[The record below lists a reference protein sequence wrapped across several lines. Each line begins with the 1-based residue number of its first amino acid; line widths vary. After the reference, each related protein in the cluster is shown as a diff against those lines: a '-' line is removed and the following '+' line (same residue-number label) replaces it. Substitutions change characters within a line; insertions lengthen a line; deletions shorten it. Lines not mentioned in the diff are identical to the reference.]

1 MFPCSS
7 RQMSSKGAP
16 HALCSPPAAL
26 KTNQHLQSL
35 CVTQAPSGTNVIL
48 CNFTISVL
56 GYTYTQNI
64 PKQLY
69 KWIHLLA
76 LPPLRQQQCS
86 QSSDVKPHAP
96 IGFAWL
102 PWSRQ
107 RRHIFPLPFQIH
119 PNHLGQIPG
128 HFRQLWTCCQAAAAV
143 WESRDWSSSTSFALR
158 CRSWSES

>member
-1 MFPCSS
+1 MFKQTHVFKGCSTCFVFS
-7 RQMSSKGAP
+7 ARCFENKS
-16 HALCSPPAAL
+16 ALAIAL
-26 KTNQHLQSL
+26 RYTGPIWYQ
-35 CVTQAPSGTNVIL
+35 

-56 GYTYTQNI
+56 GYTLRPYTQNI

-96 IGFAWL
+96 IGFSWL
-102 PWSRQ
+102 PWPRQ
-107 RRHIFPLPFQIH
+107 PRHIFPLPFQIH

>member
-7 RQMSSKGAP
+7 RHMSSKGAP

-35 CVTQAPSGTNVIL
+35 CVTQVPSRTNAIL
-48 CNFTISVL
+48 QFQCWDTP
-56 GYTYTQNI
+56 YAQNI
-64 PKQLY
+64 PKQLH

-86 QSSDVKPHAP
+86 KSSNVKPHAP
-96 IGFAWL
+96 IGFSWL

-107 RRHIFPLPFQIH
+107 PRHIFPLPFQIH

-128 HFRQLWTCCQAAAAV
+128 HFRRRWTCCQVAAAV